1 MVNFNI
7 VTYSF
12 SNNKHNIENIAVD
25 GMENWGVA
33 QCITDSEEHAEVMNL
48 TCIMK

>member
-1 MVNFNI
+1 MSPI
-7 VTYSF
+7 LL
-12 SNNKHNIENIAVD
+12 NNKHNIENIAVI

-48 TCIMK
+48 TYTLWNSV